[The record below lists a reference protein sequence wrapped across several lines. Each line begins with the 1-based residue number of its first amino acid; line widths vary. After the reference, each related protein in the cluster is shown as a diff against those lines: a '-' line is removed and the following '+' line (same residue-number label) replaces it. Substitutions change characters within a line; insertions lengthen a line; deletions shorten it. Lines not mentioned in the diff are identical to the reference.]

1 MANVMTSF
9 VEVKNIN
16 KEVKDYILQF
26 CDVDEESKYYN
37 TTVRVLDLVNDLYDT
52 EFTEDDWW
60 TVDWGYDNLGSKW
73 MEFDWITIDDDSIE
87 FNLQTAWSVPQRFFE
102 TLGQKLGSIHRD
114 CYLLGSYEDE
124 SYEPMGAF
132 VYDLYYDDIEDLD
145 EEIDHDR
152 MWEED
157 DYLESLH
164 DKVDELK
171 QDIERA
177 YLDDLQNRIDNPSDY
192 E

>member
-1 MANVMTSF
+1 M
-9 VEVKNIN
+9 EVQKIM
-16 KEVKDYILQF
+16 K
-26 CDVDEESKYYN
+26 
-37 TTVRVLDLVNDLYDT
+37 LDSYT
-52 EFTEDDWW
+52 
-60 TVDWGYDNLGSKW
+60 
-73 MEFDWITIDDDSIE
+73 
-87 FNLQTAWSVPQRFFE
+87 NLQ
-102 TLGQKLGSIHRD
+102 KRD
-114 CYLLGSYEDE
+114 YQVTS
-124 SYEPMGAF
+124 
-132 VYDLYYDDIEDLD
+132 LYFDTFDNKDLD

-177 YLDDLQNRIDNPSDY
+177 YLDDLQNRIDNPQDY

>member
-1 MANVMTSF
+1 
-9 VEVKNIN
+9 
-16 KEVKDYILQF
+16 
-26 CDVDEESKYYN
+26 
-37 TTVRVLDLVNDLYDT
+37 
-52 EFTEDDWW
+52 
-60 TVDWGYDNLGSKW
+60 
-73 MEFDWITIDDDSIE
+73 
-87 FNLQTAWSVPQRFFE
+87 
-102 TLGQKLGSIHRD
+102 
-114 CYLLGSYEDE
+114 
-124 SYEPMGAF
+124 MGAF

>member
-1 MANVMTSF
+1 MTSF

-26 CDVDEESKYYN
+26 CDVDKEQKYYN

-60 TVDWGYDNLGSKW
+60 TVDWGRDHLGSKW

-87 FNLQTAWSVPQRFFE
+87 FNLQTAWNVPQRFFE
-102 TLGQKLGSIHRD
+102 TLGQKLGSIDRD

-124 SYEPMGAF
+124 SYVPIGAF
-132 VYDLYYDDIEDLD
+132 VYDLYYDDIEDLE

-157 DYLESLH
+157 DYRESLH
-164 DKVDELK
+164 DKVYELK
-171 QDIERA
+171 KDIELA
-177 YLDDLQNRIDNPSDY
+177 YLDDFENRIENPSHY

>member
-1 MANVMTSF
+1 MTSF
-9 VEVKNIN
+9 VEVKNTN
-16 KEVKDYILQF
+16 KEVNDYILQF
-26 CDVDEESKYYN
+26 CDVDKESKYYN
-37 TTVRVLDLVNDLYDT
+37 TTIRVLDLVNDLYDT
-52 EFTEDDWW
+52 EFTPDNWW
-60 TVDWGYDNLGSKW
+60 TVDWGRDHLGSKW
-73 MEFDWITIDDDSIE
+73 MEFDWITVDDDSIE
-87 FNLQTAWSVPQRFFE
+87 LNVQTAWSVPQSFFE
-102 TLGQKLGSIHRD
+102 KLALKLGAINRD

-152 MWEED
+152 IWQED
-157 DYLESLH
+157 DYIESLH
-164 DKVDELK
+164 DMVGELK

-177 YLDDLQNRIDNPSDY
+177 YLDDYQNRIDNPQDY

>member
-16 KEVKDYILQF
+16 KEVNDYILQF
-26 CDVDEESKYYN
+26 CDVDKEQKYYN
-37 TTVRVLDLVNDLYDT
+37 TTVRVLDLVNDLYST
-52 EFTEDDWW
+52 EFTEGDWW
-60 TVDWGYDNLGSKW
+60 SVDWGYDNLGSKW
-73 MEFDWITIDDDSIE
+73 MEFDWITVDDDGIE
-87 FNLQTAWSVPQRFFE
+87 MNIQTAWSVPQGFLE

-177 YLDDLQNRIDNPSDY
+177 YLDDLQNRIDNPSHY